1 MTSACLIHD
10 RALRRNKRNLH
21 ETPARLNFTIP
32 HNTCSTTPYLSTY
45 TIANLETETSQ
56 GPSKK
61 DSVAEENVVGAP
73 CISDYAPPGTWA
85 HGSVRQERSEPSIAA
100 VSHGTFCS
108 IDKAFPTS
116 RSCRRIGG
124 RHSSLCAFRVSE
136 PTGFLFST
144 NRQNTKRLDMTGVK
158 ESPES

>member
-1 MTSACLIHD
+1 MTGPFVGTSEISMKPQRVSILQFLTTPAPLLRTLVHILLQISKPRPHKGHPK
-10 RALRRNKRNLH
+10 RIRLLRRMLS
-21 ETPARLNFTIP
+21 ERLVSP
-32 HNTCSTTPYLSTY
+32 TTRLLELGLTVRFGRRGANHQLSMIFQY
-45 TIANLETETSQ
+45 SL
-56 GPSKK
+56 
-61 DSVAEENVVGAP
+61 
-73 CISDYAPPGTWA
+73 
-85 HGSVRQERSEPSIAA
+85 AA

-144 NRQNTKRLDMTGVK
+144 IQIDKTQKG
-158 ESPES
+158 